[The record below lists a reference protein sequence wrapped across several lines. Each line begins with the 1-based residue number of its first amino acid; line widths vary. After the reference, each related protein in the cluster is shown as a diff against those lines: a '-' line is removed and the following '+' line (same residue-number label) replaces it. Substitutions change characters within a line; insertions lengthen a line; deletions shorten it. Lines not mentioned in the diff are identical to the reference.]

1 MFSPNFL
8 LASGSQHVRRQCFR
22 FRFASVV
29 VLVRKSLCHMGNV
42 LQQRQ
47 LIAFSHGNVLKRKGA
62 LISLDSDQLSLLALQ
77 TRFPPYFLPN
87 PNSHSTLPQAEA
99 LWLSLLT
106 GTAVCCLG
114 IQADLLG
121 HPECP
126 SSLPEKLY
134 LTLLMHLACD
144 FVRFKLWCQERNT
157 TVNETEEI
165 VGSHGQIKSYLIQPG
180 RSLPHRLPGRWM
192 LGGVW
197 AHISVEGSHTGRHR
211 HMLAHMLHRDKTQ
224 ANRQTH
230 TGRQPKDKG

>member
-1 MFSPNFL
+1 MFSL
-8 LASGSQHVRRQCFR
+8 QICKCGCASSQIT
-22 FRFASVV
+22 
-29 VLVRKSLCHMGNV
+29 L
-42 LQQRQ
+42 
-47 LIAFSHGNVLKRKGA
+47 SHGECSTTKAINCFLPWKCFETEGSPYLTGFWSAITAR
-62 LISLDSDQLSLLALQ
+62 LQ

-180 RSLPHRLPGRWM
+180 RRLPHRLPGRWM
-192 LGGVW
+192 LGGIW
-197 AHISVEGSHTGRHR
+197 AHISAEGSHTGRHR